1 MKQKKPNT
9 HIYRSLTALVFTLAI
24 ANAYAKQTINNTHL
38 KALIDAPIQGLYYV
52 AYH

>member
-9 HIYRSLTALVFTLAI
+9 HIYSSLSALVFTLGI
-24 ANAYAKQTINNTHL
+24 ENSYAKQRINNAHL
-38 KALIDAPIQGLYYV
+38 NALTDAAIQGLYYV